1 MSQLSMIVIA
11 NEKGEYVVSLEK
23 TCHQYGTYY
32 IADQECM
39 MVLILPFY
47 APMIAVHKRLEL
59 LGVKNIKKIDKDDSL
74 SKYPMYVSDETI
86 LFEIDDKPVYIRIG
100 ISGIL
105 TNAEEVFNTTTEKFT
120 LSCHPKRLYQ
130 AAKILLKAK
139 QHLMLYL
146 CIDAF
151 GIHENNVC
159 YVDIV
164 I

>member
-39 MVLILPFY
+39 LVMILPFY
-47 APMIAVHKRLEL
+47 TPMKAVQKRLEL
-59 LGVKNIKKIDKDDSL
+59 LGIANHKKIDKEDSL
-74 SKYPMYVSDETI
+74 SNYPMYVSDETI
-86 LFEIDDKPVYIRIG
+86 LFEIDDKPACIRIG

-120 LSCHPKRLYQ
+120 LSCHPKRLHQ

>member
-1 MSQLSMIVIA
+1 MSQLSLIVIT
-11 NEKGEYVVSLEK
+11 NENGEYVLSIER
-23 TCHQYGTYY
+23 TCHKYGTYY

-39 MVLILPFY
+39 LVMILPFY
-47 APMIAVHKRLEL
+47 TPMKAVQKRLEL
-59 LGVKNIKKIDKDDSL
+59 LGIVNHKKIDKEDSL
-74 SKYPMYVSDETI
+74 SNYPMYVSDETI
-86 LFEIDDKPVYIRIG
+86 LFEIDDKPACIRIG

>member
-1 MSQLSMIVIA
+1 MIQLSLIVIT
-11 NEKGEYVVSLEK
+11 NENGEYVLSIER
-23 TCHQYGTYY
+23 TCHKYGTYY

-39 MVLILPFY
+39 LVMILPFY
-47 APMIAVHKRLEL
+47 TPMKAVQKRLEL
-59 LGVKNIKKIDKDDSL
+59 LGIANHKKIDKEDSL

-151 GIHENNVC
+151 GIHDNNVC

>member
-1 MSQLSMIVIA
+1 MSQLSLIVIT
-11 NEKGEYVVSLEK
+11 NENGEYVLSIER
-23 TCHQYGTYY
+23 TCHKYGTYY

-39 MVLILPFY
+39 LVMILPFY
-47 APMIAVHKRLEL
+47 TPMKAVQKRLEF
-59 LGVKNIKKIDKDDSL
+59 LGIANHKKIDKEDSL
-74 SKYPMYVSDETI
+74 SNYPMYVSDETI
-86 LFEIDDKPVYIRIG
+86 LFEIDDKPACIRIG

>member
-1 MSQLSMIVIA
+1 MSQLSLIVIT
-11 NEKGEYVVSLEK
+11 NENGEYVLSIER
-23 TCHQYGTYY
+23 TCHKYGTYY

-39 MVLILPFY
+39 LVMILPFY
-47 APMIAVHKRLEL
+47 TPMKAVQKRLEL
-59 LGVKNIKKIDKDDSL
+59 LGIANHKKIDKDDSL
-74 SKYPMYVSDETI
+74 SNYPMYVSDETI
-86 LFEIDDKPVYIRIG
+86 LFEIDDKPACIRIG